1 MEYYVSLKNCMVSP
15 RVVTV
20 LVWRLSSYDPRVI
33 NDDTL
38 YITQEQPLQSHE
50 GFLFIASQSVATS
63 IDFLVM
69 TLAAPK
75 SILFMISLKSIE
87 FCLFGCLETIKRQS
101 SNFQNTPFP
110 CVS

>member
-20 LVWRLSSYDPRVI
+20 LVWRLSSYDPHVI

-50 GFLFIASQSVATS
+50 GFLFIASQSVATFYRFLGYDTCRS
-63 IDFLVM
+63 QDYLIYDF
-69 TLAAPK
+69 AEK
-75 SILFMISLKSIE
+75 H
-87 FCLFGCLETIKRQS
+87 
-101 SNFQNTPFP
+101 
-110 CVS
+110 